1 MENISVWESVE
12 MPEFPAAKGN
22 LNTDVLIVG
31 GGIVGLLTAYE
42 LQKSGVSCI
51 VAERGRICSGTTGRT
66 TAKLTF
72 QHGLIY
78 KKILREYG
86 AERAKMYLEAN
97 QNALKRYAELCKK
110 IDCDFKKVDSYIY
123 SRTDR
128 KILEEETE
136 ALSRLGFSADICE
149 VTELPFPTV
158 GAVRF
163 KNQAVFDPL
172 KFLRGIIN
180 ETSDNVRVFERTHI
194 IEIRGKIALSKRA
207 RITADKIVIATHFP
221 FINTHGSYFLKL
233 YQSRSDVIALKNA
246 PELHGIYM
254 DENIYGYSFR
264 NSGELL
270 LIGGEA
276 HKTGEPCRRRELED
290 FAQSSYPDAEVRYL
304 WSAQDCISLD
314 GIPYIGNYSALT
326 PNMYT
331 ATGFN
336 KWGLTNAMAAAEIIR
351 DKILG
356 KDNPYAEVFSPSRSI
371 MKKQLL
377 INGLNAAKNL
387 LTPRSPRCPHLGCAL
402 KWNGEEHSWDCPCH
416 GSRFARDGKLL
427 DNPANVDLDK
437 P

>member
-1 MENISVWESVE
+1 MENISVWETVD

-51 VAERGRICSGTTGRT
+51 VAERKRICSGTTGRT

-78 KKILREYG
+78 QKILREYG
-86 AERAKMYLEAN
+86 AEKAKMYLEAN
-97 QNALKRYAELCKK
+97 KNALKCYAELCKK
-110 IDCDFKKVDSYIY
+110 IDCDFKKIDSYIY
-123 SRTDR
+123 SRTNR
-128 KILEEETE
+128 GALEEETE
-136 ALSRLGFSADICE
+136 ALSRIGFSTDVCE
-149 VTELPFPTV
+149 VAELPFPTV

-163 KNQAVFDPL
+163 KDQAVFDPL
-172 KFLRGIIN
+172 KFLRGIIA
-180 ETSDNVRVFERTHI
+180 EMSDNVRVFERTHI
-194 IEIRGKIALSKRA
+194 IEIRGKTALSKRA

-264 NSGELL
+264 NSGEHL

-276 HKTGEPCRRRELED
+276 HKTGEPCRRQELEN
-290 FAQSSYPDAEVRYL
+290 FAKSAYPDAEVQYL

-336 KWGLTNAMAAAEIIR
+336 KWGLTTAMAAAGILR
-351 DKILG
+351 DKILD
-356 KDNPYAEVFSPSRSI
+356 KDNQYAEVFSPSRSI

-377 INGLNAAKNL
+377 INGLNAVKNL
-387 LTPRSPRCPHLGCAL
+387 LTPKSPRCPHLGCAL
-402 KWNGEEHSWDCPCH
+402 KWNGDEHSWDCPCH

-427 DNPANVDLDK
+427 DNPANGDLEK
-437 P
+437 L